1 MELPM
6 SSLFSGTLATSAV
19 ERLDALVST
28 AASSKDPGVAV
39 AVLYK
44 GAPIYK
50 RVLGLA
56 NLTHEAPLT
65 ERSVMRIASQ
75 SKQITVL
82 MILMLEAEGRL
93 SLEDDIRGHFA
104 WLPDWGHRV
113 TIGHL
118 ASNTSGIRDILD
130 SMIMAGMPIT
140 APSSRT
146 AAKAIVARQRELN
159 FPPSTDI
166 LYSNSNFLLLSEL
179 IEQITGKSFN
189 EALKHYITGPL
200 GMADTRLMVRDDE
213 IYPRLA
219 DHHRRGE
226 KGEWLKSTW
235 GIAIGGEGG
244 LVSTLSDMILW
255 QQNLRNPKVGTVE
268 MIERMGRSFVTIDG
282 VASPYGLGLV
292 NTRHKGIP
300 LVGHGGWIAGSRS
313 ESFRVP
319 SEDLTFIV
327 LSNHDD
333 FSSFGL
339 ARDMLDIVIGRE
351 PGGLIS
357 AEGIAALKTGY
368 GFWRSE
374 EGGFVFRL
382 KESGGLPAMAG
393 SMGVSSLEEIEPGIF
408 RTRGALPPFSF
419 SMEADGSIMTEKFAR
434 RRRYLRITQAAAIA
448 GDPSGTFVS
457 DETGLSAKIGKEG
470 GRWLMRVSSPFGAA
484 MLELESCDTDI
495 FLAHPADR
503 DLHDAWRIAPWVL
516 PWLYA
521 VRVTKDGIV
530 FNSDRG
536 RDVALTKIA

>member
-1 MELPM
+1 M
-6 SSLFSGTLATSAV
+6 SSLFSGTLAAETA
-19 ERLDALVST
+19 ERLDALIAT
-28 AASSKDPGVAV
+28 AASPRDPGLAV
-39 AVLYK
+39 AVLHK
-44 GAPIYK
+44 GEPIYK

-65 ERSVMRIASQ
+65 DRSVIRIASQ
-75 SKQITVL
+75 SKQITVM

-93 SLEDDIRGHFA
+93 SLEDDIRSHFS

-189 EALKHYITGPL
+189 EALRHYITGPL

-219 DHHRRGE
+219 DHHRRGA
-226 KGEWLKSTW
+226 KGEWLKSAW

-255 QQNLRNPKVGTVE
+255 QQNLRSPKVGTAE

-292 NTRHKGIP
+292 NTRHKDVP
-300 LVGHGGWIAGSRS
+300 LIGHGGWIAGSRS

-319 SEDLTFIV
+319 SENLTFIV

-339 ARDMLDIVIGRE
+339 ARDMLDIVLGRE

-357 AEGIAALKTGY
+357 PEGIAALKAGY

-374 EGGFVFRL
+374 EDGFVFRME
-382 KESGGLPAMAG
+382 ESGDLPALAG
-393 SMGVSSLEEIEPGIF
+393 SMGVSSLEEIEPDIF
-408 RTRGALPPFSF
+408 QPRGALPPFRF
-419 SMEADGSIMTEKFAR
+419 SMGTDGTITTEKFGR
-434 RRRYLRITQAAAIA
+434 RRTYRRIEGKAANVD
-448 GDPSGTFVS
+448 DPSGS
-457 DETGLSAKIGKEG
+457 YISAETGLSAAICKG
-470 GRWLMRVSSPFGAA
+470 GDRWLMRVASPFGAA
-484 MLELESCDTDI
+484 SLELEACDADI

-516 PWLYA
+516 PWLYT
-521 VRVTKDGIV
+521 VRITYGGLV

-536 RDVALTKIA
+536 RDVVLNKTT

>member
-1 MELPM
+1 M
-6 SSLFSGTLATSAV
+6 SPSLFSGTLAVATA

-28 AASSKDPGVAV
+28 AASPKDPGLAV
-39 AVLYK
+39 AVLHK
-44 GAPIYK
+44 GEPIYK

-65 ERSVMRIASQ
+65 DRSVMRIASQ
-75 SKQITVL
+75 SKQITVM

-93 SLEDDIRGHFA
+93 SLEDDIRSHFP

-226 KGEWLKSTW
+226 KGEWLKSAW

-255 QQNLRNPKVGTVE
+255 QQNLRSPKVGTAA
-268 MIERMGRSFVTIDG
+268 MIERMDRSFVTIDG

-292 NTRHKGIP
+292 NTRHKGVP

-313 ESFRVP
+313 EAFRVP
-319 SEDLTFIV
+319 SDDLTFIV

-339 ARDMLDIVIGRE
+339 ARDMLDIVLGRE

-357 AEGIAALKTGY
+357 PEGITALTSGY
-368 GFWRSE
+368 GCWRSE

-382 KESGGLPAMAG
+382 EESGGLPAMAG

-408 RTRGALPPFSF
+408 RSRGALPPFSF
-419 SMEADGSIMTEKFAR
+419 SIEADGTIMTEKFGR
-434 RRRYLRITQAAAIA
+434 RRRYRRISGTEAIA
-448 GDPSGTFVS
+448 GDPSGRYMS
-457 DETGLSAKIGKEG
+457 DETGLSATIAKDGD
-470 GRWLMRVSSPFGAA
+470 RWLMRVSSPFGAA
-484 MLELESCDTDI
+484 SLELEACDRDI

-503 DLHDAWRIAPWVL
+503 GLHDAWRLAPWVL
-516 PWLYA
+516 PWLYT
-521 VRVTKDGIV
+521 VRITDGGLV

-536 RDVALTKIA
+536 RDVVLKRAN